1 MEIKTKL
8 TPQSEAETRPEEE
21 VEPKKTRK
29 NNTLKA
35 DLQKEKIVE
44 IRERNSRSKAD
55 REMRQEYAQKA
66 YDFAKYTIAFWA
78 FLFLVYFLTPS
89 NQKPLSETAL
99 GIFTSACTVNI
110 LVAFRA
116 VIKGLFYAPRE

>member
-8 TPQSEAETRPEEE
+8 TPQSEAETRPEE
-21 VEPKKTRK
+21 VEPRK

-55 REMRQEYAQKA
+55 RKMRQEYAQKA

-99 GIFTSACTVNI
+99 GIFTTACTVNI
-110 LVAFRA
+110 LVAFHA
-116 VIKGLFYAPRE
+116 VIKGLFSAPRE